1 LNLLIKLFLKFILFP
16 VFLHNLILARDVINI
31 SDLKW
36 KKRTVIIVN
45 DENFDFKRRLKKYQ
59 KEIEERDI
67 VLVFYNKSVA
77 YLDNRIISK
86 KFSKSVANKIKKIN
100 SNHQLILLGKDGG
113 VKKTYSFET
122 KITEIFYDIDQMPT
136 RISEM
141 RKKLRKIFRS
151 LNGFE
156 WIARTVSLLA
166 V

>member
-1 LNLLIKLFLKFILFP
+1 MFVNFYYFLF
-16 VFLHNLILARDVINI
+16 FLHNLILAGDVINL

-36 KKRTVIIVN
+36 KKRAIIIVG
-45 DENFDFKRRLKKYQ
+45 DENFDFKGRLKKYQ

-77 YLDNRIISK
+77 FLDNRIISK

-100 SNHQLILLGKDGG
+100 ANHQLILLGKDGS

-122 KITEIFYDIDQMPT
+122 KITEIFYDIDQMPM

-141 RKKLRKIFRS
+141 RKKIKLD
-151 LNGFE
+151 N
-156 WIARTVSLLA
+156 
-166 V
+166 

>member
-1 LNLLIKLFLKFILFP
+1 MSFSYNLNLFIKLFLKFILFP
-16 VFLHNLILARDVINI
+16 FFLHNLILAGDVINL

-36 KKRTVIIVN
+36 KKRTIIIVD

-86 KFSKSVANKIKKIN
+86 KFSKSVAIKIKKIN
-100 SNHQLILLGKDGG
+100 SNHQLILLGKDGSI
-113 VKKTYSFET
+113 KKTYPFET
-122 KITEIFYDIDQMPT
+122 KITEIFYDIDQMPM

-141 RKKLRKIFRS
+141 RKKTKLD
-151 LNGFE
+151 N
-156 WIARTVSLLA
+156 
-166 V
+166 

>member
-1 LNLLIKLFLKFILFP
+1 MSFSYNLNLFIKLVRKILLFP
-16 VFLHNLILARDVINI
+16 FFLQNLILAGDVINL

-36 KKRTVIIVN
+36 KKRAIIIVG
-45 DENFDFKRRLKKYQ
+45 DENFDFKGRLKKYQ

-77 YLDNRIISK
+77 FLDNRIISK

-100 SNHQLILLGKDGG
+100 ANHQLILLGKDGS

-122 KITEIFYDIDQMPT
+122 KITEIFYDIDQMPM

-141 RKKLRKIFRS
+141 RKKIKLD
-151 LNGFE
+151 N
-156 WIARTVSLLA
+156 
-166 V
+166 